1 MDISYCLFSLLSS
14 VRLFL
19 IQINTEGR
27 FESSL
32 GSTTERRMNGY
43 PVIVNRLIDNVFWL
57 ICKDERKEGM
67 IGLVRGWFHL
77 PLCEK
82 DAELFEK
89 GRCVSVKP
97 RHLFNKLT
105 ELFWKPQGLFAA
117 LSLIIGLYIRW
128 HQPTRIYASGYTYI
142 RISPHIY
149 MSSCQALSYPVPGF
163 DLFVFPPWQT
173 LFHVVYL

>member
-19 IQINTEGR
+19 IQINTEDR

-67 IGLVRGWFHL
+67 IGLVRG
-77 PLCEK
+77 
-82 DAELFEK
+82 
-89 GRCVSVKP
+89 
-97 RHLFNKLT
+97 
-105 ELFWKPQGLFAA
+105 
-117 LSLIIGLYIRW
+117 
-128 HQPTRIYASGYTYI
+128 
-142 RISPHIY
+142 
-149 MSSCQALSYPVPGF
+149 
-163 DLFVFPPWQT
+163 
-173 LFHVVYL
+173 